1 MDRPDSSQKG
11 NINHNEVSYPTK
23 SGEDRGKQVW
33 AMSSRLI
40 FVIGAGLALSGCCL
54 GSGRYIQPPT
64 NALASWDG
72 RRPLP
77 KRDHIKGAR
86 VKVGRTEAATS
97 KQSSPS
103 EVELSKLTPYS
114 KEWAAV
120 LNAINR
126 AADDEL
132 KRRLVICRG
141 CFPPEPD
148 DQTGSIP
155 LGGYLSAR
163 QQ

>member
-1 MDRPDSSQKG
+1 
-11 NINHNEVSYPTK
+11 
-23 SGEDRGKQVW
+23 
-33 AMSSRLI
+33 MSSRLV

-54 GSGRYIQPPT
+54 ESGRYIQPPT

-77 KRDHIKGAR
+77 KRDHIKGVR
-86 VKVGRTEAATS
+86 VKVWKTEAATS

-103 EVELSKLTPYS
+103 EEELSRLTPYS
-114 KEWAAV
+114 KEWATV

-132 KRRLVICRG
+132 KRKLIICRG
-141 CFPPEPD
+141 CLLPQPD

-155 LGGYLSAR
+155 LGGYLPAR